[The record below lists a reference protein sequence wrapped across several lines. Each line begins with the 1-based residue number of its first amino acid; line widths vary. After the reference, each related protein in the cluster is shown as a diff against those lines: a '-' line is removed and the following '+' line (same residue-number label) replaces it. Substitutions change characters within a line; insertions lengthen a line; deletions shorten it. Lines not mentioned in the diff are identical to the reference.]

1 MERSDYVVVAVSS
14 RMVEEASESPGVQM
28 TSTMNTDTH
37 ITSPGGRTATPG
49 ARRSIDL
56 VCEGG
61 GVKGLGAGGAVATL
75 LDAGYQVER
84 AAGTSVGAIA
94 AAVAAAGADSQAL
107 RRIMDGLSLAAV
119 PDRGFPGVPLIS
131 EGIGLLRHR
140 GAFRG
145 DYVRDWLAEELENLG
160 VTTFKSLRRKDPGD
174 DQTTPLHQR
183 WKLVVHATDVT
194 HGRLLRLP
202 WDYKERFGLNPDEQL
217 VADAVRMS
225 LSIPLFFEPCTLN
238 GRKPEQR
245 ATVVDGG
252 VLSNFPVQVFDRTD
266 GQESRWPTW
275 GVRLVADLPGAL
287 DTDLPGR
294 VAGIVPPVQ
303 LAREVIATALLGH
316 DQSHLD
322 EPGVRE
328 RMISVNTSGVG
339 ITEFGIDEKKKQ
351 MLFDRGRD
359 AAGRFLR
366 EWATA
371 HP

>member
-1 MERSDYVVVAVSS
+1 
-14 RMVEEASESPGVQM
+14 M
-28 TSTMNTDTH
+28 TTTLNTDTG
-37 ITSPGGRTATPG
+37 TSSAGRRPG
-49 ARRSIDL
+49 ARDATRSIDL

-61 GVKGLGAGGAVATL
+61 GVKGLGAAGAVATL

-94 AAVAAAGADSQAL
+94 AAVAAAGADSAAL

-119 PDRGFPGVPLIS
+119 PDRGFPGLPLIS
-131 EGIGLLRHR
+131 EGIGLFRSS

-145 DYVRDWLAEELENLG
+145 EYVREWLADELAKLG
-160 VTTFKSLRRKDPGD
+160 VTTFKTLRRRDPGD

-183 WKLVVHATDVT
+183 WKLVVLATDVT

-202 WDYKERFGLNPDEQL
+202 WDYGERFGLNPDDQL

-225 LSIPLFFEPCTLN
+225 LSIPWFFEPCTIT
-238 GRKPEQR
+238 GRRPEDH

-252 VLSNFPVQVFDRTD
+252 VLSNFPVQIFDRTD
-266 GQESRWPTW
+266 GQPPRWPTW
-275 GVRLVADLPGAL
+275 GVRLFTDLPGAL

-294 VAGIVPPVQ
+294 VAGIVPPIQ
-303 LAREVIATALLGH
+303 LARQVIATALMGH
-316 DQSHLD
+316 DQAHLD

-339 ITEFGIDEKKKQ
+339 ITEFGIDEARKQ
-351 MLFDRGRD
+351 MLVDRGRE
-359 AAGRFLR
+359 AADRFLHR
-366 EWATA
+366 WAA
-371 HP
+371 AVP

>member
-1 MERSDYVVVAVSS
+1 
-14 RMVEEASESPGVQM
+14 M
-28 TSTMNTDTH
+28 TSTMSTDTH
-37 ITSPGGRTATPG
+37 TTPPDGRTVEQGST
-49 ARRSIDL
+49 RSIDL

-61 GVKGLGAGGAVATL
+61 GVKGLGAAGAVATL

-94 AAVAAAGADSQAL
+94 AAVAAAGADSHAL
-107 RRIMDGLSLAAV
+107 RRIVHGLSLAAV
-119 PDRGFPGVPLIS
+119 PDRGFPGVPLVS
-131 EGIGLLRHR
+131 EGIGLFRSG

-145 DYVRDWLAEELENLG
+145 DYVRSWLTGELAKLG
-160 VTTFKSLRRKDPGD
+160 VSTFKSLRRNDPGD

-183 WKLVVHATDVT
+183 WKLVVLATDVT

-202 WDYKERFGLNPDEQL
+202 WDYQERFGLNPDEQL

-225 LSIPLFFEPCTLN
+225 LSIPLFFEPCTLT
-238 GRKPEQR
+238 GRTPDER

-252 VLSNFPVQVFDRTD
+252 VLSNFPVQIFDRID
-266 GQESRWPTW
+266 GQQSRWPTW
-275 GVRLVADLPGAL
+275 GVRLFTDLPEAL

-316 DQSHLD
+316 DQAHLD

-328 RMISVNTSGVG
+328 RMISVDTSGVG
-339 ITEFGIDEKKKQ
+339 ITEFGIDEEEKE
-351 MLFDRGRD
+351 MLFDRGRG
-359 AAGRFLR
+359 AAERFLR